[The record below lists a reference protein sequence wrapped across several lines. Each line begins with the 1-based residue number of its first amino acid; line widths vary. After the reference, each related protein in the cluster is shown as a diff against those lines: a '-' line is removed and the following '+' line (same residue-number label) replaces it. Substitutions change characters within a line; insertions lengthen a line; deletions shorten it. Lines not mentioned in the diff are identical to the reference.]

1 MDRKAPMIMPSKVTA
16 QLTEDQQ
23 HATLTSQVNNQSLTP
38 STAAIQF
45 TLTLKMTLITVNSN
59 SPIQDNIHPDDHT
72 QAAYENCYYQS
83 SRFFQDLSLNVKE
96 AFHHIITTYLEKYSL
111 HFQIFSLKRVLV
123 FYLVHPVF
131 SIT

>member
-1 MDRKAPMIMPSKVTA
+1 
-16 QLTEDQQ
+16 
-23 HATLTSQVNNQSLTP
+23 
-38 STAAIQF
+38 
-45 TLTLKMTLITVNSN
+45 MTLITVNYN

-72 QAAYENCYYQS
+72 QAAYENCYYRS

-123 FYLVHPVF
+123 FYLVHLVF